1 MNKLT
6 IKQANVAL
14 NSYST
19 EAALRILTQAGYLR
33 WAKGKPIR
41 DKDIKEDP
49 RLD

>member
-1 MNKLT
+1 MKKLT
-6 IKQANVAL
+6 IKQANLAL
-14 NSYST
+14 KKHGT

-41 DKDIKEDP
+41 ARDIRKDP